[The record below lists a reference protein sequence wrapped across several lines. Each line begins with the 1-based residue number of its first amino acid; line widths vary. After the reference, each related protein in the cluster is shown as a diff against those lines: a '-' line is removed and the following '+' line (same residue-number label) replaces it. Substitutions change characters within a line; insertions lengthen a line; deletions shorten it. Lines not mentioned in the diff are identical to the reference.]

1 MPSKAAQLIAFFAV
15 LLISA
20 LLHRYVYVNLRRL
33 LLRDYPKLGPRFVSI
48 ARILFIVMDS
58 PFLFLYIR
66 SHIHAELATLTR
78 VLLYPF
84 SIWQAVMLM
93 WAIVLLPFSLW
104 RHRDWL
110 VIPWIAERFRRL
122 TFRSHLKDGS
132 LTESE
137 GFQPELEIA
146 SDSM

>member
-1 MPSKAAQLIAFFAV
+1 
-15 LLISA
+15 
-20 LLHRYVYVNLRRL
+20 
-33 LLRDYPKLGPRFVSI
+33 
-48 ARILFIVMDS
+48 MDS

-84 SIWQAVMLM
+84 SIWQAIMLM

-110 VIPWIAERFRRL
+110 AVPSIAERLRKL
-122 TFRSHLKDGS
+122 ALKGHFEDDS
-132 LTESE
+132 LSESE

-146 SDSM
+146 SDSI